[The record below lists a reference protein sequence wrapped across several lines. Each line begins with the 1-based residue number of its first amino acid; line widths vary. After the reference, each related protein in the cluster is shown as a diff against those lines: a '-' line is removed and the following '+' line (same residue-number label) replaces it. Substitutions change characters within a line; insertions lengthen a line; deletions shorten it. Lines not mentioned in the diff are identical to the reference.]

1 MLTYSQSKLYSSL
14 WQKVSEAKGKK
25 KAPLNKPFRT
35 PGGSKKFGVY
45 VKNEKGNVVMVRFGD
60 PNMEIKRD
68 DPNRRKN
75 FRARHNCD
83 NSGPKTKARYWS
95 CKMWES
101 GKSVTDY
108 TKGSEEWDGVTF
120 WKQDELLA
128 MKPSL
133 VSVEEIIET
142 DECDCCFDDF
152 EPETATSQLN
162 RAIPGTKSDAKEVSE
177 KSLKER
183 NEEELARSFDSQ
195 AESIT
200 YSTRVIQSLKS
211 KAKEHNAKSSKKV
224 SLGQLKKVYRRGAES
239 FSSSNRP
246 GKSRGQWA
254 MASVNTFLGMT
265 GEGGDIIFDLR
276 SSKASDALAPSEE
289 DLTQADKDL
298 AEAGLGLN
306 IDFEVD
312 ELYIE
317 EYETSSMLHVDKK

>member
-14 WQKVSEAKGKK
+14 WRKVSEAKGKK
-25 KAPLNKPFRT
+25 KAPLNK
-35 PGGSKKFGVY
+35 
-45 VKNEKGNVVMVRFGD
+45 
-60 PNMEIKRD
+60 
-68 DPNRRKN
+68 
-75 FRARHNCD
+75 
-83 NSGPKTKARYWS
+83 
-95 CKMWES
+95 
-101 GKSVTDY
+101 
-108 TKGSEEWDGVTF
+108 
-120 WKQDELLA
+120 L
-128 MKPSL
+128 
-133 VSVEEIIET
+133 EEIIET
-142 DECDCCFDDF
+142 DECNCCPEGECDCCTNYDDF

-200 YSTRVIQSLKS
+200 YSARVIQSLKS

-224 SLGQLKKVYRRGAES
+224 SNGQLKKMYRRGAES
-239 FSSSNRP
+239 FCSSNRP

-254 MASVNTFLGMT
+254 MARVNTFLGMT

-276 SSKASDALAPSEE
+276 SSKSSDALVPSEE

-317 EYETSSMLHVDKK
+317 EYETSSMLHC